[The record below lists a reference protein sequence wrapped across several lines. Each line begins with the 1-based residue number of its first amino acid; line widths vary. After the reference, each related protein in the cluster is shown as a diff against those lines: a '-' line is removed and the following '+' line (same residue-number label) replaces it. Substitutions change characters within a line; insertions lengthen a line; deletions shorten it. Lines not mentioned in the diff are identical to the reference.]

1 MQGPLM
7 MSLFVQ
13 TDNAIKASATKA
25 LKAGKID
32 QTEFQKIEAI
42 VENKFAEEEDKD
54 VSFYTNLTALE
65 SDDEDGDAWSRDAKK
80 IVADYK
86 LPAKPAKDDGGLT
99 QLQLKII
106 ADLSD
111 PKVKSAIGIA
121 QILKKH
127 LDAMIVMLE

>member
-7 MSLFVQ
+7 MSLFAQ

-32 QTEFQKIEAI
+32 QTEFQKIDSI
-42 VENKFAEEEDKD
+42 IENKFAEEEDKD
-54 VSFYTNLTALE
+54 EHFYRDLTALE
-65 SDDEDGDAWSRDAKK
+65 SDDEDGEAWSRDAKK

-86 LPAKPAKDDGGLT
+86 LPAKPTKDDGLT

-111 PKVKSAIGIA
+111 PKVKSAIHIA